1 MSNAATEKLID
12 FNADLHI
19 HTVLSPCADLEM
31 SPVNIIREAQRKGL
45 DIIAITD
52 HNASAHC
59 KVTGEIGKEA
69 GIFVLYG
76 IEVTTS
82 EETHC
87 LTYFE
92 SLEKLAEFQE
102 IIDTSILKIKNKP
115 KRFGYQVIVDKNEN
129 ILGDIDWLLLSAVK
143 LSLNEVAEKAHNL
156 GGIVIP
162 AHIDRSM
169 FSLTSQLGFVPPDLQ
184 ADAYEVSKFSTPEE
198 MISKYPY
205 LRNKTFIRTSD
216 SHYLKD
222 IGSVSTV
229 LRIKSRSFEE
239 IKMAISNTC
248 ERKVI
253 INR

>member
-1 MSNAATEKLID
+1 MSNPSTDKLID
-12 FNADLHI
+12 FSADLHI

-59 KVTGEIGKEA
+59 KVTGELGKEA

-76 IEVTTS
+76 MEITTS

-92 SLEKLAEFQE
+92 NLQKLNKFQE
-102 IIDTSILKIKNKP
+102 IIDASILKIKNKP
-115 KRFGYQVIVDKNEN
+115 KRFGYQVIVDKEEN
-129 ILGDIDWLLLSAVK
+129 ILGEIDWLLLNAVK
-143 LSLNEVAEKAHNL
+143 LNLDQLAEKAHEL

-184 ADAYEVSKFSTPEE
+184 ADAYEVSKYSTPAE
-198 MISKYPY
+198 MILKYPY
-205 LRNKTFIRTSD
+205 LNNKTFIRTSD

-229 LRIKSRSFEE
+229 FRIKNRSFEE

-248 ERKVI
+248 ERMVI